1 MTTKKLTSVFIVED
15 SAIERSM
22 LTDHLSKYPNLEI
35 KEFSSG
41 DACLKELIL
50 GNVQE
55 PDLIFMDYFLDSSI
69 GTSKDGLEILTK
81 LREICPNTK
90 VIMLTSVSNEKIK
103 ELAKQKGAIDYVVK
117 SAVSYQQLDS
127 VLQKH
132 FALESQE
139 Q

>member
-69 GTSKDGLEILTK
+69 GTSKDGLEILSK
-81 LREICPNTK
+81 LKEICPNTQ
-90 VIMLTSVSNEKIK
+90 VIMLTSVSNEKVK
-103 ELAKQKGAIDYVVK
+103 ELAKQKGALDYVVK
-117 SAVSYQQLDS
+117 SAVSYTQLDS

-132 FALESQE
+132 FALQE
-139 Q
+139 QN

>member
-22 LTDHLSKYPNLEI
+22 LTDHLSKYSNLEI

-69 GTSKDGLEILTK
+69 GTSKDGLEILGK

-90 VIMLTSVSNEKIK
+90 VIMLTSVSNERIM
-103 ELAKQKGAIDYVVK
+103 ELARQKGAIDYVVK

-132 FALESQE
+132 FALQE
-139 Q
+139 QN

>member
-55 PDLIFMDYFLDSSI
+55 PDLIFMDFFLDTAI
-69 GTSKDGLEILTK
+69 GGSKDGLETLSK
-81 LREICPNTK
+81 LQEICPNTK
-90 VIMLTSVSNEKIK
+90 VIMLTSVSNERVK
-103 ELAKQKGAIDYVVK
+103 ELAKQKGALDYVVK

-132 FALESQE
+132 FSLQE
-139 Q
+139 QN

>member
-22 LTDHLSKYPNLEI
+22 LMDHLSKYANLEI
-35 KEFSSG
+35 KEFASG
-41 DACLKELIL
+41 DTCLKELIL
-50 GNVQE
+50 GNVEE
-55 PDLIFMDYFLDSSI
+55 PDLIFMDYFLDASI
-69 GTSKDGLEILTK
+69 GTSKDGLETLTK

-132 FALESQE
+132 FALEGVN
-139 Q
+139 